1 MHRSR
6 FLALPALALTLALA
20 GCGSSS
26 KNNGNNKG
34 LFTQVAATQAVAT
47 QAAPATTVAAPAASA
62 TKAAGSTTGGSS
74 STVVSTQV
82 SSTTG
87 GRSTT
92 TTTTTTT
99 GSSGA
104 SVSATSVSI
113 SNASS
118 SSACSTSSSAGGG
131 PTDANLQSQLAK
143 VALTEKDLPAG
154 YNSLSSILGS
164 GESDLNF
171 ANETAAY
178 SDFFIKGNL
187 TSLSSGNP
195 FAGNV
200 VIESLNGFK
209 DSGSAGSTLKDLRLQ
224 ALKQECS
231 PDTKI
236 EPVSGAPKLGD
247 ETLAYKITSTDSSQ
261 PYSGYLI
268 VWRRGKVDVV
278 LGMIGNPGPKSLD
291 DTAAL
296 AKKLDD
302 KMKAGGL

>member
-20 GCGSSS
+20 GCGSS

-34 LFTQVAATQAVAT
+34 LFTQVAATQAVP
-47 QAAPATTVAAPAASA
+47 AAATTVAAPAASA
-62 TKAAGSTTGGSS
+62 TQAAGSTTGGTS

-113 SNASS
+113 NSSSS
-118 SSACSTSSSAGGG
+118 SSACSTSSSSAGGG

-143 VALTEKDLPAG
+143 VALTDKDLPAG
-154 YNSLSSILGS
+154 YNSLSSILGG

-302 KMKAGGL
+302 KMKNGGL